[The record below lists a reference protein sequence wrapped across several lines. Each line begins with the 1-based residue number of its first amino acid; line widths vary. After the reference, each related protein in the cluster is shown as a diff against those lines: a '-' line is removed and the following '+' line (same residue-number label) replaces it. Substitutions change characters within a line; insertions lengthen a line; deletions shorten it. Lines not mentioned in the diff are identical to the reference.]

1 VLSKKLLT
9 STLAYTIGGGL
20 PMAASLLLLPFY
32 TNAFS
37 PSQFGIL
44 SLLIGLTLLYY
55 HFVNVALDSYL
66 SLHYHF
72 EEHNEDR
79 LNKLVSTIFVL
90 QLMLGTV
97 FFLVMMLIGQWVT
110 DAFMSGG
117 EVEYFWSGLTCVVTA
132 ITTSTLRIH
141 QNLQI
146 QKKEPTVFFITSLI
160 NSALM
165 FGLCV
170 LFLQLLPGSIDG
182 PLLGRMIA
190 GVCMLLYVAYKRFP
204 WAVDFGLIKGW
215 FSFCWPLALMGIAA
229 WSLTYLSP
237 YILNRYVDEHEI
249 GLYSLVLSLMLAVDF
264 FQNGLASAIYPQLFG
279 MRVKA
284 GNEVTSGEKPFH
296 HLYSMLSI
304 FAVGLAMLGLPL
316 LVLLLVKKPEYH
328 EALAW
333 LPLFAIA
340 YVWRG
345 AYSTGFSIAL
355 FRKDTRMLMNNSL
368 ASMALQIA
376 LTLALAASFG
386 LTGALIGTISGR
398 IAQALLLYNRTKSG
412 EKTQA
417 NPIKM
422 FLVPGLMTGFLALI
436 YANPWGGGILINGAI
451 GCITS
456 TTICLAIYHKEIPA
470 LLAWFK
476 SPKKRGY
483 K

>member
-1 VLSKKLLT
+1 
-9 STLAYTIGGGL
+9 
-20 PMAASLLLLPFY
+20 MAASLLLLPFY

-55 HFVNVALDSYL
+55 HFVNVALDGYL

-72 EEHNEDR
+72 EEHNKER
-79 LNKLVSTIFVL
+79 LNTLVSTIFVL
-90 QLMLGTV
+90 QLMLGTG

-110 DAFMSGG
+110 DVFMGDA

-146 QKKEPTVFFITSLI
+146 QKKEPAVFFITSLI
-160 NSALM
+160 NSAIM

-170 LFLQLLPGSIDG
+170 LFLDLLPGSIDG
-182 PLLGRMIA
+182 PLFGRMIA
-190 GVCMLLYVAYKRFP
+190 GICMLLFVAYKRFP
-204 WAVDFGLIKGW
+204 WSVDFRLIKGW
-215 FSFCWPLALMGIAA
+215 FSFCWPLALMGVAA

-284 GNEVTSGEKPFH
+284 GNEVTSEEKPFH

-304 FAVGLAMLGLPL
+304 FAVGLAMLGLPI

-333 LPLFAIA
+333 LPLFAVA

-355 FRKDTRMLMNNSL
+355 FKKDTKLLMNNSL
-368 ASMALQIA
+368 VSMALQIV

-386 LTGALIGTISGR
+386 LTGALVGTIAGR
-398 IAQALLLYNRTKSG
+398 IVQSLLLYVGTKSG
-412 EKTQA
+412 EKTKA
-417 NPIKM
+417 NPVKM
-422 FLVPGLMTGFLALI
+422 FLVPALMTGFLVLIYFSPINTSPIISGLYCFLFSVLLCAIMYRHEIPRAALI
-436 YANPWGGGILINGAI
+436 LRNSFSRRKN
-451 GCITS
+451 
-456 TTICLAIYHKEIPA
+456 
-470 LLAWFK
+470 
-476 SPKKRGY
+476 
-483 K
+483 